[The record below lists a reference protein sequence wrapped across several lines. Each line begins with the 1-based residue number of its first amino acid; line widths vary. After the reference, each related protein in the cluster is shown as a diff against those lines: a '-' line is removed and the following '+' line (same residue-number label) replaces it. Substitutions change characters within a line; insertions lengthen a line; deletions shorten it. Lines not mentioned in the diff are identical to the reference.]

1 MRGKA
6 IGLDR
11 RPMLRRAVAGIV
23 LPTISWVLA
32 VQLPHHLVARDFREN
47 RGGGDRVG
55 EMVALDH
62 GGLRAGQARLHVA
75 VDDGV
80 RGEDRQGL
88 ERAAHG
94 HEGGAQD
101 VEAVDLLDG
110 RLAQRPDRLDPQLH
124 RDLFA
129 HLGRQALGIIERA
142 EQPGREPG
150 ERQDR
155 RAGNHRPRQ
164 RPAPRLIDAADHG
177 ARLATQ
183 RDLVAE
189 GGHGECVA
197 GKSGVGG
204 GALHQRLRARR
215 LLTFARE
222 SRLGTLR
229 F

>member
-1 MRGKA
+1 MRGEA

-11 RPMLRRAVAGIV
+11 LAMLCRAVADIV

-47 RGGGDRVG
+47 RGGRDRVG

-62 GGLRAGQARLHVA
+62 GGLWHRQARLHVA

-80 RGEDRQGL
+80 LRLDRQGL
-88 ERAAHG
+88 ERAAHR

-101 VEAVDLLDG
+101 VEAVDLLDA
-110 RLAQRPDRLDPQLH
+110 RLAQRPDRLDPQLCGH
-124 RDLFA
+124 RLA
-129 HLGRQALGIIERA
+129 HLGAEALGIIERA
-142 EQPGREPG
+142 EQPGREPAQ
-150 ERQDR
+150 RQDR
-155 RAGNHRPRQ
+155 RARDDRPRQ

-189 GGHGECVA
+189 GGHGKCVA
-197 GKSGVGG
+197 GKRGVGG
-204 GALHQRLRARR
+204 DQVLPNTMLFF
-215 LLTFARE
+215 FAR
-222 SRLGTLR
+222 LDL
-229 F
+229 